1 MPELIA
7 KTALA
12 DRPALLRA
20 KTTLCEVDLGVVTS
34 VAPFPGQANALAMA
48 LKPLS
53 LNFPAVNAFATLGDA
68 TFVWTGRNQAF
79 LIGIDAPDLA
89 GIAAVT
95 DQSGGWAAL
104 RLSGPQAAAAL
115 MRYVPMDLRETAF
128 PVGSAARTPL
138 YHMQMIL
145 MRTGV
150 DAFTALVF
158 RSMAR
163 TAWHEIDVALTSL
176 SAREGL
182 K

>member
-48 LKPLS
+48 LKPLG

-79 LIGIDAPDLA
+79 LIGIDAPVLA

-115 MRYVPMDLRETAF
+115 MRYVPMDLRVQAF
-128 PVGSAARTPL
+128 KPGLVLRTPL
-138 YHMQMIL
+138 YHMSMIL
-145 MRTGV
+145 LRTG
-150 DAFTALVF
+150 DQAFTVMVF

-163 TAWHEIDVALTSL
+163 TAWHEIEVALKSL
-176 SAREGL
+176 AARAAG
-182 K
+182 